1 MDHRSAPGN
10 RPRAPHSSHIRFHK
24 MSTTL
29 VHHTLYAGR
38 QPTVVLIHGM
48 TCDAGDWDSQ
58 IDHFT
63 GLGRQRHPYADP
75 RIASTSIS
83 TRQPGTASGE
93 QTVVL
98 AGRAAP
104 QRALITPD
112 TATTSAGSGT

>member
-1 MDHRSAPGN
+1 MTPGVHRGRHSRRHHNGGLRLLQDRETDDFGAGSKTAAVVHRGGGKPFDLRPGSY
-10 RPRAPHSSHIRFHK
+10 P
-24 MSTTL
+24 
-29 VHHTLYAGR
+29 
-38 QPTVVLIHGM
+38 
-48 TCDAGDWDSQ
+48 
-58 IDHFT
+58 
-63 GLGRQRHPYADP
+63 DP

-83 TRQPGTASGE
+83 TRQPGTASGA